1 MKKISC
7 MVAMMLAFSVGVVFA
22 QRGDPSQFVDRQITA
37 MKERLKIT
45 DDQEKKIRPILAD
58 SMKEQMELRKKYNVQ
73 QGERPSQEAME
84 AMKKS
89 REEVNKKLGEVL
101 SKEQMADYQKM
112 MAERMGGGGRKKQQ

>member
-7 MVAMMLAFSVGVVFA
+7 MVAVLLTLAVGVVFA

-37 MKERLKIT
+37 MKERLKLT
-45 DDQEKKIRPILAD
+45 GEQEKKVRPILAD

-73 QGERPSQEAME
+73 QGEQPSQEARE

-89 REEVNKKLGEVL
+89 RDEVNKKLGAIL
-101 SKEQMADYQKM
+101 SKEQMGDYEKM
-112 MAERMGGGGRKKQQ
+112 MAERMGGGRKKQ